1 MQTYNPSGL
10 RSSLEQLETE
20 KLDQMLQSE
29 LEKQMPDVDAVR
41 RMVRI
46 LEERDAAAP
55 AMATAQEQA
64 ALQRYNQ
71 RMKNLRRKPSTVRR
85 VMAVAASAVLVLGL
99 LFAAVPMQAE
109 AETFWEML
117 QRWSKSILAV
127 INPAEHYSSV
137 EYHFNTDNP
146 GLQQVYDAAVELGV
160 SDFMVPMWLPTRCD
174 LIAIERIE
182 TPAKK
187 GICARFSHDQGEVIF
202 KLDVYAEKPAREFFR
217 DDSHYESYEKNGTS
231 YNITR
236 NNDRWSA
243 VWTKDNIE
251 CSISM
256 DCQEETL
263 RRILG
268 SIYGMEGL

>member
-20 KLDQMLQSE
+20 KLEQMLQSE

-41 RMVRI
+41 QMVRI

-117 QRWSKSILAV
+117 QRWS
-127 INPAEHYSSV
+127 SSV
-137 EYHFNTDNP
+137 LTYFSGAGQKVDVEYVFQTDNP
-146 GLQQVYDAAVELGV
+146 GLQQVYDVAVELGV

-174 LIAIERIE
+174 LIAIEKIE
-182 TPAKK
+182 TPTQK

-202 KLDVYAEKPAREFFR
+202 KMDVFAEKPAREFFR
-217 DDSHYESYEKNGTS
+217 DESYYESYEKNGTT
-231 YNITR
+231 YNITC
-236 NNDRWSA
+236 NAGSWVA
-243 VWTKDNIE
+243 IWTKDNIE

-256 DCQEETL
+256 DCQEGTL

-268 SIYGMEGL
+268 SIYGMEDP

>member
-55 AMATAQEQA
+55 AMATAEEQA

-85 VMAVAASAVLVLGL
+85 VLAVAASAVLVFGL

-117 QRWSKSILAV
+117 QRWS
-127 INPAEHYSSV
+127 SSV
-137 EYHFNTDNP
+137 LTYFSGAGQKVDVEYVFQTDNP
-146 GLQQVYDAAVELGV
+146 GLQQVYDAVVELGV
-160 SDFMVPMWLPTRCD
+160 TEPLVPMWLPEGYE
-174 LIAIERIE
+174 LIELTSQK
-182 TPAKK
+182 TPVQHNIWAW
-187 GICARFSHDQGEVIF
+187 FTLGEKELVLKINF
-202 KLDVYAEKPAREFFR
+202 YTEKPARQFFR
-217 DDSHYESYEKNGTS
+217 DDSHYESYEKNGTT
-231 YNITR
+231 YNITY
-236 NNDRWSA
+236 NAGWWA
-243 VWTKDNIE
+243 VVWTKDNIE
-251 CSISM
+251 CFLTL

-268 SIYGMEGL
+268 SIYVMEDP